1 MTTKACIAS
10 ALVCSLICSF
20 LCASSYRKKFLKGN
34 ITDKVQA
41 VKEAAASSD
50 NIFIGEALDFA
61 VATHDEIGDDKELDQ
76 LLESSVRSL
85 DIKVLPPDKKEKASR
100 NLGKAFQTFSSR
112 SVRSCIL
119 DSFAAGLSPENLETV
134 NSFVAARAQDEADNP
149 GKDTM
154 DSLVEKS
161 LGILQKH
168 GNRVSFNIMFIAD
181 LMDVWSSHR
190 ELLEASF
197 APLAASAENEILKIA
212 DSAGVPQRL
221 KILSI
226 IGSNAGISKKIKGKV
241 AEKLLS
247 DQITSA
253 RDDKGVFAS
262 KEDALL
268 YAQSVSLAASCRW
281 TRSAQDIADSFAIAS
296 KSYAWGL
303 LDTDRFCTLI
313 ADMAQVSCPD
323 TGRFLSHYLDSLNND
338 MKSGAVPEEAVVLSV
353 IKALGGLGDKAA
365 FDYLLS
371 VTYLDYPSDV
381 TDAARLALAKLKW

>member
-119 DSFAAGLSPENLETV
+119 DSFAAGLSPVNLETV
-134 NSFVAARAQDEADNP
+134 NSFVAARAQDEEDNP

>member
-20 LCASSYRKKFLKGN
+20 LCASSYRKKYLKGN

-197 APLAASAENEILKIA
+197 ASLAASAENEILKIA

-226 IGSNAGISKKIKGKV
+226 IGSNVGISKKIKGKV

>member
-20 LCASSYRKKFLKGN
+20 LCASSYRKKYLKGN

-134 NSFVAARAQDEADNP
+134 NSFVASRAQDEADNP

-197 APLAASAENEILKIA
+197 ASLAASAENEILKIA

-226 IGSNAGISKKIKGKV
+226 IGSNVGISKKIKGKV

>member
-365 FDYLLS
+365 FEYLLS